1 MIIFFFHFLK
11 QKTRSAIKKLTCF
24 FFFFK
29 YVRKFYTPDQCKVY
43 VLFTVDDCD
52 TFDLFAS
59 DKNSIKRT
67 GKRTNAFTN
76 YDMLYPLY
84 STLHTGYNYN

>member
-24 FFFFK
+24 FFFF
-29 YVRKFYTPDQCKVY
+29 RKLYTHDQCKVY

>member
-1 MIIFFFHFLK
+1 M
-11 QKTRSAIKKLTCF
+11 
-24 FFFFK
+24 
-29 YVRKFYTPDQCKVY
+29 
-43 VLFTVDDCD
+43 LFTVDDCD

>member
-1 MIIFFFHFLK
+1 MTSARFMCYLLLTIVIRLIFLL
-11 QKTRSAIKKLTCF
+11 A
-24 FFFFK
+24 
-29 YVRKFYTPDQCKVY
+29 
-43 VLFTVDDCD
+43 
-52 TFDLFAS
+52 